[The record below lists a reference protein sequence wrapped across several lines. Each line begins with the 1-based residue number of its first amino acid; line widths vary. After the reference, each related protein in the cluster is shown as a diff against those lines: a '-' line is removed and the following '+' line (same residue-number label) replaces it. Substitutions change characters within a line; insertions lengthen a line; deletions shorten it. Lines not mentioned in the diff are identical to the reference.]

1 MEGIDVSKYT
11 HSPVH
16 RAVASRDHATLR
28 SILSSLPKPR
38 DPSEIQSESDSLSE
52 EATSDAI
59 SSVIDR
65 RDVPRRDTPLHLAVK
80 LCDATS
86 AEMLMVAG
94 ADWTLQNEDGWN
106 ALQEAVCSRQESIA
120 MIIVRHYQPLAW
132 AKWCRRLPRLVAT
145 MRKMKDFYLEMSF
158 HFESSVV
165 PFVSK
170 VAPSDTYK
178 VWKVG
183 SNLRADMTMAGF
195 DGFKIQRSDQS
206 ILFLGDGSEDGK
218 VPRGSLYMVN
228 HKDKE
233 VMNALDGA
241 SSVAS
246 DEDVKKEV
254 AAMCRSN
261 IFRPG
266 IDVTQ
271 AVLNPQTNWR
281 RQEKSEMV
289 GPWRAKVYEMNNV
302 VVSIKSRKVPGSSGD
317 KENGGGGGDDE
328 LCDVLTDE
336 EQKQLEAAL
345 KLDLP
350 EFPNVDSENG
360 FVEAPCVDSS
370 PSHKKQEKKGWLG
383 GWRKKE
389 ATMIKQEKE
398 IKYAPPRS
406 SLCVNEKVSN
416 LLGDTN
422 QIKPGRH
429 SVDNDHIRKP
439 RVSSKSHQESEYKK
453 GLRPVLWLS
462 TNFPLQTEELLPLL
476 DILANKVK
484 AIRRLRELLTTKL
497 PAGTFPV
504 KVAIPVVP
512 TIKVLVTFTKF
523 EEVDPADEFKTPP
536 SSPTATCGYESP
548 ADFTNNASS
557 SSWFRRARS
566 NKDGSSRKSQTMQD
580 PFAIPAG
587 YTWGSRVEPVYSNLS
602 IYVIKAAN
610 TMNRVLA
617 RQLRTNL
624 CGSKHIFQRACST
637 HVTRKVSSTAG
648 SNETNANSTGDSPQ
662 HDIAIVGGG
671 MVGIAL
677 AASLASKPLTKHLNV
692 AIIDNNPLLGRKN
705 IIEKGHLPDPRV
717 STVTPATISFL
728 KDIGAW
734 KYIEEQRHAYFDK
747 MQVWDYTGLGY
758 TRYNAKDVD
767 QDILGCVVENKVLQS
782 SQLSCVQESD
792 LQKTIYPAR
801 LNAMGMLP
809 SSSLT
814 GLGEVP
820 STADLFMRGRL
831 AKLELSD
838 GNNVYAKLVVGADGS
853 KSRVRELAG
862 IKTTG
867 WNYSQNAIICT
878 VEHTV
883 ENFTA
888 WQRFLPNG
896 PIALLPVGDKFSNIV
911 WTMDPTEASDRKSMS
926 EDDFIKA
933 VNDALDYGYGPH
945 PETTSSGG
953 SSLSWLTGDVNI
965 SAKERFETPPKVVK
979 LSSERMVFPLSLR
992 HAKDYVSNR
1001 VALVGDSAHTV
1012 HPLAGQGVNL
1022 GFADASA
1029 LSRAIAEGI
1038 ALGTDI
1044 GEANL
1049 LKRYEAE
1056 RKPANIAMMA
1066 VLDGIQK
1073 MYAVNFGPLNA
1084 FRAAAFHGA
1093 HYISPLKKRIISYAS
1108 GEQSLPLFS

>member
-1 MEGIDVSKYT
+1 
-11 HSPVH
+11 
-16 RAVASRDHATLR
+16 
-28 SILSSLPKPR
+28 
-38 DPSEIQSESDSLSE
+38 
-52 EATSDAI
+52 
-59 SSVIDR
+59 
-65 RDVPRRDTPLHLAVK
+65 
-80 LCDATS
+80 
-86 AEMLMVAG
+86 
-94 ADWTLQNEDGWN
+94 
-106 ALQEAVCSRQESIA
+106 
-120 MIIVRHYQPLAW
+120 
-132 AKWCRRLPRLVAT
+132 
-145 MRKMKDFYLEMSF
+145 
-158 HFESSVV
+158 
-165 PFVSK
+165 
-170 VAPSDTYK
+170 
-178 VWKVG
+178 
-183 SNLRADMTMAGF
+183 
-195 DGFKIQRSDQS
+195 
-206 ILFLGDGSEDGK
+206 
-218 VPRGSLYMVN
+218 
-228 HKDKE
+228 
-233 VMNALDGA
+233 
-241 SSVAS
+241 
-246 DEDVKKEV
+246 
-254 AAMCRSN
+254 
-261 IFRPG
+261 
-266 IDVTQ
+266 
-271 AVLNPQTNWR
+271 
-281 RQEKSEMV
+281 
-289 GPWRAKVYEMNNV
+289 
-302 VVSIKSRKVPGSSGD
+302 
-317 KENGGGGGDDE
+317 
-328 LCDVLTDE
+328 
-336 EQKQLEAAL
+336 
-345 KLDLP
+345 
-350 EFPNVDSENG
+350 
-360 FVEAPCVDSS
+360 
-370 PSHKKQEKKGWLG
+370 
-383 GWRKKE
+383 
-389 ATMIKQEKE
+389 
-398 IKYAPPRS
+398 
-406 SLCVNEKVSN
+406 
-416 LLGDTN
+416 
-422 QIKPGRH
+422 
-429 SVDNDHIRKP
+429 
-439 RVSSKSHQESEYKK
+439 
-453 GLRPVLWLS
+453 
-462 TNFPLQTEELLPLL
+462 
-476 DILANKVK
+476 
-484 AIRRLRELLTTKL
+484 
-497 PAGTFPV
+497 
-504 KVAIPVVP
+504 
-512 TIKVLVTFTKF
+512 
-523 EEVDPADEFKTPP
+523 
-536 SSPTATCGYESP
+536 
-548 ADFTNNASS
+548 
-557 SSWFRRARS
+557 
-566 NKDGSSRKSQTMQD
+566 
-580 PFAIPAG
+580 
-587 YTWGSRVEPVYSNLS
+587 
-602 IYVIKAAN
+602 
-610 TMNRVLA
+610 MNRVLA
-617 RQLRTNL
+617 RQLKTNV
-624 CGSKHIFQRACST
+624 CGSKHIFQRAWST

-648 SNETNANSTGDSPQ
+648 SNESNANSTGDSPQ

-767 QDILGCVVENKVLQS
+767 QDILGCEPSRANDSNNTMCESVKKKVRVQEYFLEFVKVDDTSGLGLFEKLLDSLKSLTLDVGNVRGQGYDNGSNMKGKHQGVQKRFLDINPNALYMPCACHSLNLVVSDMAHSCVKAISFFGILQLKSLCNTRWENQIKSVKAIRFQAPQVRPALLELYESCDDAMTKSDDESLILSLKILNSYLAWSFAQNIAHDMDVDPVFPNVDLNDFYSELRILQTTLPDVPMEPSEVLEFVENIGAWKYIEEQRHAYFDKMQVWDYTGLGYTRYNAKDVDQDILGCVVENKVLQS

-801 LNAMGMLP
+801 LNSMDMLP

-911 WTMDPTEASDRKSMS
+911 WTMDPTEASDRRSMS

-945 PETTSSGG
+945 PEITSSGG

-979 LSSERMVFPLSLR
+979 LSSERMMFPLSLR

>member
-1 MEGIDVSKYT
+1 MENLDVSKYI

-16 RAVASRDHATLR
+16 RAVASRDYATLK

-38 DPSEIQSESDSLSE
+38 DPSEIQSEAASLAE
-52 EATSDAI
+52 EANSDAI
-59 SSVIDR
+59 SAVIDR
-65 RDVPRRDTPLHLAVK
+65 RDVPNRDTPLHLAVK
-80 LCDATS
+80 LCDTKA

-94 ADWTLQNEDGWN
+94 SDWTLQNEDGWN
-106 ALQEAVCSRQESIA
+106 ALQEAVCSRQETIA
-120 MIIVRHYQPLAW
+120 MVIVRHYQPLAW
-132 AKWCRRLPRLVAT
+132 AKWCRRLPRLIAT
-145 MRKMKDFYLEMSF
+145 MSKMKDFYLEMSF
-158 HFESSVV
+158 HFESSVL

-206 ILFLGDGSEDGK
+206 ILFLGDGSEDGE
-218 VPRGSLYMVN
+218 VARGGLYMVN

-233 VMNALDGA
+233 VVNALDGA
-241 SSVAS
+241 CGFAS
-246 DEDVKKEV
+246 EEEVRKEV
-254 AAMCRSN
+254 AGMCKSS

-271 AVLNPQTNWR
+271 AVLNPQMNWR

-289 GPWRAKVYEMNNV
+289 GPWKAKVYEMNNV
-302 VVSIKSRKVPGSSGD
+302 VVSIKSRKVPGSSSAD
-317 KENGGGGGDDE
+317 KDNNDDD
-328 LCDVLTDE
+328 LCCDVLTDE

-350 EFPNVDSENG
+350 EFPNVSGENG
-360 FVEAPCVDSS
+360 YIEASPVDLSPCS
-370 PSHKKQEKKGWLG
+370 KKPEKKGWLG
-383 GWRKKE
+383 GWRRKE
-389 ATMIKQEKE
+389 TSSVKQEKQ
-398 IKYAPPRS
+398 IQYAPPRS

-416 LLGDTN
+416 LLGDSN

-429 SVDNDHIRKP
+429 SVDNEYTRKP
-439 RVSSKSHQESEYKK
+439 RAMVSSRTTSHQESEYKK

-462 TNFPLQTEELLPLL
+462 PNFPLQTEELLPLL

-497 PAGTFPV
+497 PTGTFPV

-523 EEVDPADEFKTPP
+523 EELEPADEFKTPP
-536 SSPTATCGYESP
+536 SSPTGSSSGGYESP
-548 ADFTNNASS
+548 ATATTDFSNGSA
-557 SSWFRRARS
+557 SWFRKSRA
-566 NKDGSSRKSQTMQD
+566 NKDGTSSKSKTMQD

-587 YTWGSRVEPVYSNLS
+587 
-602 IYVIKAAN
+602 
-610 TMNRVLA
+610 VLA
-617 RQLRTNL
+617 RKLSTNVYVTRILLRT
-624 CGSKHIFQRACST
+624 CST
-637 HVTRKVSSTAG
+637 DATHKVSTSG
-648 SNETNANSTGDSPQ
+648 SNESNAKSNSIDNSTQ

-677 AASLASKPLTKHLNV
+677 AASLASKPLTKHLSV

-705 IIEKGHLPDPRV
+705 IIEKGKQPDPRV

-792 LQKTIYPAR
+792 LNKTVYPAR
-801 LNAMGMLP
+801 LNSMDMLP

-820 STADLFMRGRL
+820 STTDLFMRGRL

-896 PIALLPVGDKFSNIV
+896 PIALLPIGDKFSNIV
-911 WTMDPTEASDRKSMS
+911 WTMDPTEASERKSMS
-926 EDDFIKA
+926 EDEFIRA

-945 PETTSSGG
+945 PETASSAG
-953 SSLSWLTGDVNI
+953 SLSWLTGDVSI
-965 SAKERFETPPKVVK
+965 SGKERFETPPKVVK
-979 LSSERMVFPLSLR
+979 LSSERMMFPLSLK
-992 HAKDYVSNR
+992 HAKDYVSKR

-1029 LSRAIAEGI
+1029 LSKAIAEGI

-1044 GEANL
+1044 GETNL

-1073 MYAVNFGPLNA
+1073 MYSVNFGPLNA

-1108 GEQSLPLFS
+1108 GDQSLPLFS